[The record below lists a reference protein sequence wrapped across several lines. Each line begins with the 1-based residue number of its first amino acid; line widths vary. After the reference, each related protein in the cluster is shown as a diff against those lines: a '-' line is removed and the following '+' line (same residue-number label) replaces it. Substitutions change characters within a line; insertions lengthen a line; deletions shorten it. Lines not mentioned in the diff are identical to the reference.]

1 MVVSYTVA
9 HLRESAKLTQGD
21 LHHLASTAPAPAP
34 IRLPR
39 AVPAFAG
46 RDPDCFARP
55 VIHTLDPRLR
65 GEGGGG

>member
-1 MVVSYTVA
+1 MLVSYSVA
-9 HLRESAKLTQGD
+9 HLRESAKLTQGR
-21 LHHLASTAPAPAP
+21 LHHLACIGPAPAP

-46 RDPDCFARP
+46 RDPDRGARP
-55 VIHTLDPRLR
+55 VINDLDPRLR